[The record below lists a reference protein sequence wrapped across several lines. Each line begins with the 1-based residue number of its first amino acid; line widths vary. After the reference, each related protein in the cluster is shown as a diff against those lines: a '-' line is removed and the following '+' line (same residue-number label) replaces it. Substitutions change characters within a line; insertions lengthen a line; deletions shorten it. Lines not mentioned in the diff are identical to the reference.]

1 MTDNQ
6 VKYIVIEGNIG
17 AGKTS
22 LATRLAE
29 HMGAALVLEEFAE
42 NAFLPQFYTN
52 PEKYGFPLELSFMAA
67 RFHQLRKI
75 FEENRNGVVVSDYHF
90 HKSKLFASVN
100 LDNAELGLYQSFFEI
115 ISSQIPEPQL
125 LVYLDKDIQTLQKN
139 IRKRGRPF
147 EKAITDDYLNKI
159 TNEYQRFLETQEN
172 SRVLKIDTNNSDF
185 LANENDF
192 KTIVNAIL
200 SHSY

>member
-1 MTDNQ
+1 MVENQ
-6 VKYIVIEGNIG
+6 ITYIVIEGNIG
-17 AGKTS
+17 AGKTT

-67 RFHQLRKI
+67 RYHQLRKT
-75 FEENRNGVVVSDYHF
+75 FEEKGSGVVVSDYHF

-100 LDNAELGLYQSFFEI
+100 LDPAELELYQSFFHI
-115 ISSQIPEPQL
+115 VSAQIPEPQL

-147 EKAITDDYLNKI
+147 ETAITDEYLNKI
-159 TNEYQRFLETQEN
+159 TGEYQRFLETQKK
-172 SRVLKIDTNNSDF
+172 SRVLKLDTNNSDF
-185 LANENDF
+185 IANENDF

>member
-6 VKYIVIEGNIG
+6 FKYIVIEGNIG

-22 LATRLAE
+22 LATRLAN
-29 HMGAALVLEEFAE
+29 HMGATLVLEEFAE

-67 RFHQLRKI
+67 RFHQLRKV
-75 FEENRNGVVVSDYHF
+75 FEENKNSVVVSDYHF
-90 HKSKLFASVN
+90 HKSRLFASVN
-100 LDNAELGLYQSFFEI
+100 LDPAELELYQSFFQI

-125 LVYLDKDIQTLQKN
+125 LVYLDKDTQTLQRN

-147 EKAITDDYLNKI
+147 EKAITDEYLNQI
-159 TNEYQRFLETQEN
+159 TNEYQGFLETLEN
-172 SRVLKIDTNNSDF
+172 SRVIKFDTNNSDF

>member
-67 RFHQLRKI
+67 RYHQLRKI
-75 FEENRNGVVVSDYHF
+75 FEENKHGVVVSDYHF
-90 HKSKLFASVN
+90 HKSRLFASVN
-100 LDNAELGLYQSFFEI
+100 LDPAELELYKSFFQI
-115 ISSQIPEPQL
+115 VSSHVPEPQL
-125 LVYLDKDIQTLQKN
+125 LVYLDKDIPTLQKN
-139 IRKRGRPF
+139 IHKRGRPY
-147 EKAITDDYLNKI
+147 EKSITDEYLHKI
-159 TNEYQRFLETQEN
+159 TNEYQRFLDIQQN